1 MIIKNYKLLLLFTV
15 IAIFTFISSAYA
27 KGVYQTEPD
36 FLNEVFK
43 GSVPPSRSLILKSN
57 LRKPI
62 EKILG
67 HSFSGVRIKYWKDKN
82 QTAWVLK
89 EIGKVEYITFGIS
102 IKDGEVST
110 ANVLEFKESRGW
122 EIRYPAFT
130 SQYIGAR
137 LIKSDKLTKNIDGI
151 SGATLSLWAMNKIV
165 KIALML
171 DEKIQNEEKK

>member
-1 MIIKNYKLLLLFTV
+1 MILSKFKLLLLFTI
-15 IAIFTFISSAYA
+15 IAIFASVSTSYA
-27 KGVYQTEPD
+27 KGVYQTEEA

-43 GSVPPSRSLILKSN
+43 GEVPASSKITLKSN

-67 HSFSGVRIKYWKDKN
+67 HPFSGFRIKYWKDKT
-82 QTAWVLK
+82 QTAWILE

-102 IKDGEVST
+102 IKNSEVLY

-130 SQYIGAR
+130 DQYIGAR
-137 LIKSDKLTKNIDGI
+137 LIKNNKLTKNIDGI
-151 SGATLSLWAMNKIV
+151 SGATLSLWAMTKIV
-165 KIALML
+165 KIALKL
-171 DEKIQNEEKK
+171 DEYIQNEET

>member
-1 MIIKNYKLLLLFTV
+1 MNRIIEDT
-15 IAIFTFISSAYA
+15 
-27 KGVYQTEPD
+27 
-36 FLNEVFK
+36 
-43 GSVPPSRSLILKSN
+43 
-57 LRKPI
+57 
-62 EKILG
+62 
-67 HSFSGVRIKYWKDKN
+67 
-82 QTAWVLK
+82 K

>member
-1 MIIKNYKLLLLFTV
+1 MLLLFTI
-15 IAIFTFISSAYA
+15 IAIFTSITTSYA
-27 KGVYQTEPD
+27 KGVYKTEEA

-43 GSVPPSRSLILKSN
+43 GEVPASRNITLRSK

-67 HSFSGVRIKYWKDKN
+67 HSFSGVRIKYWKNKN

>member
-1 MIIKNYKLLLLFTV
+1 MFTI
-15 IAIFTFISSAYA
+15 IAISIFPLSLFA
-27 KGVYQTEPD
+27 KGVYQTEEA

-43 GSVPPSRSLILKSN
+43 GEVPSSQNITLRSN

-67 HSFSGVRIKYWKDKN
+67 HPFAGFRIKYWKDKT
-82 QTAWVLK
+82 QTAWILK
-89 EIGKVEYITFGIS
+89 EIGKVEYITFGIA

-137 LIKSDKLTKNIDGI
+137 LIKSDKLTNKIDGI

-165 KIALML
+165 KIALKL
-171 DEKIQNEEKK
+171 DEKIQNEKR

>member
-1 MIIKNYKLLLLFTV
+1 MLLLFSI
-15 IAIFTFISSAYA
+15 IAIFTSITTSYA
-27 KGVYQTEPD
+27 KGVYQTEEA

-43 GSVPPSRSLILKSN
+43 GEVPVSRNITLRSK

-67 HSFSGVRIKYWKDKN
+67 HPFSGFRIKYWKDKN
-82 QTAWVLK
+82 QTAWILE

-102 IKDGEVST
+102 IKNGEVLY

-130 SQYIGAR
+130 DQYIGAR
-137 LIKSDKLTKNIDGI
+137 LTKKTELTKNIDGV
-151 SGATLSLWAMNKIV
+151 SGATLSLWAMTKIV

-171 DEKIQNEEKK
+171 DEYIQNEKT

>member
-1 MIIKNYKLLLLFTV
+1 MFSI
-15 IAIFTFISSAYA
+15 IAIFTSITTPYA
-27 KGVYQTEPD
+27 KGVYQTEEA

-43 GSVPPSRSLILKSN
+43 GEIPASRNITVRSK
-57 LRKPI
+57 LREPI

-67 HSFSGVRIKYWKDKN
+67 HPFSGFRIKYWKDKT
-82 QTAWVLK
+82 QTAWILE

-102 IKDGEVST
+102 IKNSEVLY

-130 SQYIGAR
+130 DQYIGAR
-137 LIKSDKLTKNIDGI
+137 LIKNNKLTKNIDGI
-151 SGATLSLWAMNKIV
+151 SGATLSLWAMTKIV

-171 DEKIQNEEKK
+171 DEYIQNEKT

>member
-1 MIIKNYKLLLLFTV
+1 MLLLFSI
-15 IAIFTFISSAYA
+15 IAIFTSITTSYA
-27 KGVYQTEPD
+27 KGVYQTEEA

-43 GSVPPSRSLILKSN
+43 GEVPASRNITLRSK

-67 HSFSGVRIKYWKDKN
+67 HPFSGFRIKYWKDKN
-82 QTAWVLK
+82 QTAWILE

-102 IKDGEVST
+102 IKNREVLH

-130 SQYIGAR
+130 DQYIGAR
-137 LIKSDKLTKNIDGI
+137 LTKKTELTKSIDGV
-151 SGATLSLWAMNKIV
+151 SGATLSLWAMSKIV

-171 DEKIQNEEKK
+171 DEYTQNEKT